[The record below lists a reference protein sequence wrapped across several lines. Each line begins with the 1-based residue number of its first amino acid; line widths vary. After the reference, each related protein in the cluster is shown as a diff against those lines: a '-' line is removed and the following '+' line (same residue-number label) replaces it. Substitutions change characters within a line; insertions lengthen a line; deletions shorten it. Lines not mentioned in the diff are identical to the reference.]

1 MALQI
6 ALGIFLAWI
15 AYLVGS
21 FVLLVLLSCIGV
33 SRGKV

>member
-15 AYLVGS
+15 ACVIGGFSLM
-21 FVLLVLLSCIGV
+21 VLLSCIPE
-33 SRGKV
+33 GKK